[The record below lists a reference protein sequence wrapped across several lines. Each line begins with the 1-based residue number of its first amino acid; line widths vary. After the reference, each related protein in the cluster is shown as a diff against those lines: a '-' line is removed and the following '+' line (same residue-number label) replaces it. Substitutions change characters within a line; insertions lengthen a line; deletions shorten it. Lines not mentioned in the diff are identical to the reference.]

1 MTSQCPDDVRVRGA
15 EGVPLR
21 RRRAGTRSP
30 AVKESRREW
39 ESGVGVGSGS
49 RDRESGLGVG
59 TGSRDRLGVGNRV
72 VFQKKVCLGTP
83 LDPQGGG
90 LPNPTESTMW
100 GKGSSGRLLPP
111 RL

>member
-59 TGSRDRLGVGNRV
+59 TGSRD
-72 VFQKKVCLGTP
+72 
-83 LDPQGGG
+83 
-90 LPNPTESTMW
+90 
-100 GKGSSGRLLPP
+100 
-111 RL
+111 